1 MEYYWD
7 IKKITKQK
15 NAIQELINNNQSL
28 KEEEIENLEIE
39 LEEIE
44 DLESALFPDKKTS
57 SFLEEKYMDENHQ
70 LPLANYNNYL
80 GIPTDIRNII
90 LGSIDCFKNYYD
102 TYDSIE
108 LPQLN
113 LSDQE
118 LVDMSDN
125 FFQWLS
131 NKNYLKLYRKYTNP
145 SNHLLQFFP
154 LSDSFIRGITSFLY
168 YPTYTPYFSIYR
180 DHTIE
185 DFHTLNHE
193 IAHGIYSVNDFYSIQ
208 PPYYLKEVEG
218 HFFNYLSGKYLINK
232 IDNRII
238 RTIEYLDWITQFD
251 NIIIMYVFQLSI
263 QLIENK
269 KEITGDSIQR
279 LLKRNKLTIIAND
292 DILEQSLL
300 EDPMVTAN
308 SSLSYLTSL
317 DLEAIYEQDPEYAF
331 YLLEGIRNNKTNDI
345 FSNLREN
352 KITFMDDGYQNL
364 QKKMK
369 TFGKFIL

>member
-1 MEYYWD
+1 
-7 IKKITKQK
+7 
-15 NAIQELINNNQSL
+15 
-28 KEEEIENLEIE
+28 
-39 LEEIE
+39 
-44 DLESALFPDKKTS
+44 
-57 SFLEEKYMDENHQ
+57 
-70 LPLANYNNYL
+70 
-80 GIPTDIRNII
+80 
-90 LGSIDCFKNYYD
+90 
-102 TYDSIE
+102 
-108 LPQLN
+108 
-113 LSDQE
+113 
-118 LVDMSDN
+118 
-125 FFQWLS
+125 
-131 NKNYLKLYRKYTNP
+131 
-145 SNHLLQFFP
+145 
-154 LSDSFIRGITSFLY
+154 
-168 YPTYTPYFSIYR
+168 
-180 DHTIE
+180 
-185 DFHTLNHE
+185 
-193 IAHGIYSVNDFYSIQ
+193 
-208 PPYYLKEVEG
+208 
-218 HFFNYLSGKYLINK
+218 
-232 IDNRII
+232 
-238 RTIEYLDWITQFD
+238 
-251 NIIIMYVFQLSI
+251 MYVFQLSI